1 MLARCAIQF
10 VEPVCVHSSLWLMI
24 DPCCLPRKKMRAL
37 NVVRNSKVTYT
48 LTFTDTY
55 MHTQIHIHTYIYIY
69 INIYIYIYIHM
80 LSLLLCMPHEVI
92 MYIDRKQPTLRSPIV
107 IPFHSKL

>member
-1 MLARCAIQF
+1 MANDR
-10 VEPVCVHSSLWLMI
+10 SLLFAAEKNESLK
-24 DPCCLPRKKMRAL
+24 CCQKL
-37 NVVRNSKVTYT
+37 KVTYT

-55 MHTQIHIHTYIYIY
+55 MHTQIITNTYTYIYIY
-69 INIYIYIYIHM
+69 THM

-107 IPFHSKL
+107 IPFHSKLYWLKQKLNGKNETEKIESR